1 MRKCFS
7 KAITAFILFVAAT
20 AATSQNVII
29 ENEYVRA
36 GVNMSTGT
44 MGSGGSTRPGLQ
56 YDNTG
61 THTWPCGTCQG
72 DYLTPGS
79 PFEGFTV
86 RLENSAG
93 TLIRSY
99 TNNNTGSANI
109 SGGAWVGTPTASSA
123 VWTATTSDFSITN
136 TYSLPSGQRYIDI
149 NTGITANVA
158 IGRLYFGRFI
168 DPDAMPMTGDT
179 SATDNVLGYGA
190 IPTRNVAFAEA
201 TVSRYA
207 LGLYSAAANVGAG
220 IGGGANNWTTNP
232 VIYYNGYSPYTSG
245 GATVNYGRGD
255 HTIGLGFLVN
265 NVAVGDIVNFR
276 YAYIFGPNA
285 FGAANYAITGGA
297 GGGTAG
303 LVPGGGTLVDV
314 GSATSAAAT
323 PSAPS
328 APTVTGTTTTNIVTT
343 TTVNGTPVVNTVTAV
358 PVDART
364 GFNYTQQTVDTA
376 TTTTPV
382 TTTTTTVPRTV
393 TTYSDG
399 TSTTVNGTAVVTTAS
414 TTAVSV
420 TTTTTTV
427 NEAVETSLPV
437 IVASVAHHTPS
448 ETATTQTIARETT
461 VNTTTPITRTTN
473 TVVVTD
479 GVTVSNTNA
488 TPVLLNNVDTTV
500 TNESFS
506 GRIDQQ
512 AKLDNLNVAINR
524 SLNMDPFRMDVYR
537 SEDGE
542 KSFFL
547 RSGRQSTTIG
557 DGYNASS
564 NMYNIGGDFKFKHN
578 WRLGAQ
584 YSQVNTLLNGIDST
598 TTQGKAAGGVY
609 SIYTFANGNILSTNL
624 GYAKNNIAS
633 RRTVEGVFNNAHVT
647 NGTDTWISNRLYIAP
662 LPTNTAEIRPY
673 VGVTTGTTRLN
684 GYTESG
690 DIQSARTVDG
700 VNNTLTYTE
709 AGVRVAK
716 TVGRITYS
724 GDASTTS
731 NGYRNTEVGVAFSPA
746 RDQSIGIY
754 GSKQQKDDVATT
766 SWFVRGMMRF

>member
-1 MRKCFS
+1 MHKCLS
-7 KAITAFILFVAAT
+7 KALVAFSFFVAT
-20 AATSQNVII
+20 AAISQNVVI

-36 GVNMSTGT
+36 GVNLSTGT

-61 THTWPCGTCQG
+61 TRTFPCSSCQG

-86 RLENSAG
+86 RLENSSG
-93 TLIRSY
+93 TLISSY
-99 TNNNTGSANI
+99 TNNNTGSRNI
-109 SGGAWVGTPTASSA
+109 TNGAWVGTPTASSA
-123 VWTATTSDFSITN
+123 VWTASTTDFSITN

-149 NTGITANVA
+149 NTGITANVP

-207 LGLYSAAANVGAG
+207 LGLYSAATNVGAG

-232 VIYYNGYSPYTSG
+232 VIYYNGYSPYTTS

-255 HTIGLGFLVN
+255 VTIGIGFLVN

-297 GGGTAG
+297 GGGTPG
-303 LVPGGGTLVDV
+303 VVPGGGTLVDV
-314 GSATSAAAT
+314 GSATSAAASVGSST
-323 PSAPS
+323 
-328 APTVTGTTTTNIVTT
+328 PTVTGTTTTNVVTTAAVNGTPTVVTT
-343 TTVNGTPVVNTVTAV
+343 TTV
-358 PVDART
+358 PVDTRA

-382 TTTTTTVPRTV
+382 TTTTTTTPRTV

-399 TSTTVNGTAVVTTAS
+399 TSTTTNGTAVVTTA
-414 TTAVSV
+414 TTNAVSV

-427 NEAVETSLPV
+427 NEAVEISLPV
-437 IVASVAHHTPS
+437 IVASVAHHTAT
-448 ETATTQTIARETT
+448 ETPAVQTIARETT

-488 TPVLLNNVDTTV
+488 APVLLNTVDTAV

-506 GRIDQQ
+506 GRIDQHV
-512 AKLDNLNVAINR
+512 KLDNINTGINR
-524 SLNMDPFRMDVYR
+524 SLNMDPFRMDVYK

-547 RSGRQSTTIG
+547 RKGRLSATVG
-557 DGYNASS
+557 DGYNAAS
-564 NMYNIGGDFKFKHN
+564 NMYNIGGDVKVKHN
-578 WRLGAQ
+578 WRVGAQ
-584 YSQVNTLLNGIDST
+584 YSQVNTLLNGTDST
-598 TTQGKAAGGVY
+598 TTQGKAAVGLY
-609 SIYTFANGNILSTNL
+609 SIYTFDGGNILTTNL
-624 GYAKNNIAS
+624 GYAKNNIAAT
-633 RRTVEGVFNNAHVT
+633 RTVEGVFNNAHVT
-647 NGTDTWISNRLYIAP
+647 AGTDTWVTNRLYIAP
-662 LPTNTAEIRPY
+662 LPTEKAEVRPY
-673 VGVTTGTTRLN
+673 VGVTTSVSRMS

-690 DIQSARTVDG
+690 DVQSARTVDG
-700 VNNTLTYTE
+700 VNNNLTYTE

-716 TVGRITYS
+716 AVGKVTYS
-724 GDASTTS
+724 GDISSTS
-731 NGYRNTEVGVAFSPA
+731 NGYRNTELGVAYNN
-746 RDQSIGIY
+746 DKNQSVGIY
-754 GSKQQKDDVATT
+754 SARQQRDDVATN
-766 SWFVRGMMRF
+766 SVFIRGMMRF